1 MQGSSV
7 DHYVSGQ
14 TSPWLAIIAEAEFGQ
29 FVSLL
34 FPLCIWI
41 YFFLVFQVLLVLGS
55 YSNDLVWGDP

>member
-34 FPLCIWI
+34 FSLCICI
-41 YFFLVFQVLLVLGS
+41 SFFCILHLYM
-55 YSNDLVWGDP
+55 YSAIVATEEFV

>member
-34 FPLCIWI
+34 FSLCICA
-41 YFFLVFQVLLVLGS
+41 FFVYAINCVIGS
-55 YSNDLVWGDP
+55 EIRT

>member
-14 TSPWLAIIAEAEFGQ
+14 TSPWLAIIAEVEFGQ

-34 FPLCIWI
+34 FSLCIC
-41 YFFLVFQVLLVLGS
+41 FFCILNLYL
-55 YSNDLVWGDP
+55 YSAIVATDEFV

>member
-34 FPLCIWI
+34 FSLCIWI
-41 YFFLVFQVLLVLGS
+41 YFFYILHLYL
-55 YSNDLVWGDP
+55 YSAIVATVEFV

>member
-34 FPLCIWI
+34 FSLCICI
-41 YFFLVFQVLLVLGS
+41 CLFLYL
-55 YSNDLVWGDP
+55 YSAIVATVEFV

>member
-34 FPLCIWI
+34 FSLCIWI
-41 YFFLVFQVLLVLGS
+41 YFFFVFCICICILQLLL
-55 YSNDLVWGDP
+55 L